1 MKKRGT
7 YKKKSGEGLSYKTAR
22 PSKEMMQL
30 GNYLRSLREDLD
42 LSLRK
47 AAELARISPAHLCK
61 IEQGTIFRS
70 IGINVLIQLTYVY
83 NIPLSSILEEA
94 KLLQA
99 NESTLP
105 EFTQYLRAKYN
116 LSPQAIRDLETTKE
130 VVLKKYR
137 RKENIQTSLF

>member
-1 MKKRGT
+1 MKKRST
-7 YKKKSGEGLSYKTAR
+7 YKKKSGKGLSYKTVR
-22 PSKEMMQL
+22 PFQEMMQL

-42 LSLRK
+42 LTLRK

-70 IGINVLIQLTYVY
+70 IGIGVLIRLTHVY

-94 KLLQA
+94 KLIKE
-99 NESTLP
+99 NESKLP